1 MKVAILRSENRSKV
15 PGETC
20 FDGKY
25 FQKQEME
32 TGLKYL
38 ESESVIAIKQ

>member
-1 MKVAILRSENRSKV
+1 MFISENRSKV

-20 FDGKY
+20 FNEKY

-32 TGLKYL
+32 TKLKNV
-38 ESESVIAIKQ
+38 ESESVIAVKQ